1 VLFLYTSPTHKNL
14 LALKDSNRLQTLS
27 KQKTASGFNL
37 QKSTTP
43 LYLPASQTDNQ
54 NQLLQSF
61 TIKNIDHLLFSPKTK
76 AGVQVLNKPGYS
88 NKKDSK

>member
-1 VLFLYTSPTHKNL
+1 MHPPHIKIFL
-14 LALKDSNRLQTLS
+14 RS
-27 KQKTASGFNL
+27 KIQISCKLYLNKKTASGFNL

-54 NQLLQSF
+54 NQLSQSF

-76 AGVQVLNKPGYS
+76 VGVQTLNKPGYS